1 MLALAFLLA
10 LTSCFLAFS
19 YPPLIPAMISDIRM
33 THAQAGLVFSVLV
46 LAVMASRIPWGLACD
61 RVGLKTTLGFAAVLM
76 ALFGLLR
83 GSATDY
89 GMVLACQLLFGVG
102 YAGVMPCLPRLVA
115 EWFPGRETG
124 FATGLYMA
132 GFSLGIIVGLGFTH
146 HLLALLGGWRGVFY
160 TYGALGMIS
169 AIVWWALSRRSEAE
183 APSAGRE
190 ALTGAGVV
198 EAVKM
203 REVWALVGIFLCAV
217 ACHDTLLVWLP
228 YMLVARGFSPA
239 TTGLT
244 SSAIPLGMMTSP
256 ATGALSDRIGSRRLV
271 ILTLGLIAGATVLAI
286 GVVASPP
293 LLGALAFT
301 LGLCT
306 FGVSTLVLAVPAERM
321 KMARLTASIVG
332 LITSIGNV
340 GSLIMPTLVGYIKD
354 VTGTFLLSMALLAA
368 LVEGTAILSL
378 WLKK

>member
-1 MLALAFLLA
+1 MTREIDRLFEQDILQERARAPRLGAKVGIWRRKSGLQSLISPAPRVQYKSYMEAPRRYRWVMLALAFLLA

-203 REVWALVGIFLCAV
+203 R
-217 ACHDTLLVWLP
+217 
-228 YMLVARGFSPA
+228 
-239 TTGLT
+239 
-244 SSAIPLGMMTSP
+244 
-256 ATGALSDRIGSRRLV
+256 
-271 ILTLGLIAGATVLAI
+271 
-286 GVVASPP
+286 
-293 LLGALAFT
+293 
-301 LGLCT
+301 
-306 FGVSTLVLAVPAERM
+306 
-321 KMARLTASIVG
+321 
-332 LITSIGNV
+332 
-340 GSLIMPTLVGYIKD
+340 
-354 VTGTFLLSMALLAA
+354 
-368 LVEGTAILSL
+368 
-378 WLKK
+378 